1 MTTHDVS
8 SRAGDETVRRVFAV
22 VAEALLNRG
31 TVEIEGFGTFE
42 LVVRKPR
49 TARNPRTGER
59 IAVPAKSVVKFKAA
73 GALKRRAAE
82 KPPAG
87 AT

>member
-22 VAEALLNRG
+22 VAEALLKRG

-49 TARNPRTGER
+49 AGETGPG
-59 IAVPAKSVVKFKAA
+59 PAKSVVKFKAA

>member
-22 VAEALLNRG
+22 VAEALLKRG

-42 LVVRKPR
+42 LVLQKPR
-49 TARNPRTGER
+49 AGDSTAG
-59 IAVPAKSVVKFKAA
+59 PAKSVVKFKPAA
-73 GALKRRAAE
+73 SLKQRAAE

>member
-22 VAEALLNRG
+22 VAEALLKRG

-42 LVVRKPR
+42 LVLRKPR
-49 TARNPRTGER
+49 AGETAAG
-59 IAVPAKSVVKFKAA
+59 PAQSVVKFKPAS
-73 GALKRRAAE
+73 ALKRRAAE

>member
-22 VAEALLNRG
+22 VAEALLKRG

-42 LVVRKPR
+42 LVLRKPR
-49 TARNPRTGER
+49 AGETA
-59 IAVPAKSVVKFKAA
+59 APAQSVVKFKAA